1 MPPIPFHA
9 PRLDDIP
16 FLQSFLQLL
25 APEMLGND
33 LNYAN
38 IFLLQQQYSTQVA
51 LLDGVLYRHYDANAR
66 FCGYAFPLCGDSSCL
81 PDAFSRI
88 EADALERGR
97 GLNFCLLTDA
107 QLHLLDEHRPHAYV
121 YTTHRDDSDYIYKR
135 DSLASLATPS
145 LRKKRNRLSRYLR
158 LLEEKSSTWNIE
170 TIHRGHFFEML
181 RIAQAW
187 QDEQAG
193 QGGIPE
199 VPTLLGGGNS
209 GEFASLRKALR
220 YWRELELFGIL
231 LRVDGEACGFS
242 VASKS
247 TSDLVDVHYEKCHPS
262 FRDAYPLLVK
272 SLASMLEAKYIN
284 REEDLGV
291 EGLRTSKMS
300 YQPETLLAK
309 YAAYW
314 LGE

>member
-1 MPPIPFHA
+1 MPLIPFHA
-9 PRLDDIP
+9 PTLDDIP
-16 FLQSFLQLL
+16 FLQSFLQQL

-51 LLDGVLYRHYDANAR
+51 LMDGVLYRHYDANAR
-66 FCGYAFPLCGDSSCL
+66 FCGYAFPLCRATSCL
-81 PDAFSRI
+81 ADALRRI
-88 EADALERGR
+88 EADAIERGR

-107 QLHLLDEHRPHAYV
+107 QRWMLDELRPHAYV
-121 YTTHRDDSDYIYKR
+121 YASHRDDSDYIYSR
-135 DSLASLATPS
+135 ASLASLATPS

-170 TIHRGHFFEML
+170 LIHRGHFFEIL

-187 QDEQAG
+187 QDGQVG
-193 QGGIPE
+193 QGGTPE

-209 GEFASLRKALR
+209 GEFASLRKAMQF
-220 YWRELELFGIL
+220 WRELGLFGIL

-247 TSDLVDVHYEKCHPS
+247 TSCLVDVHYEKCHPS

-272 SLASMLEAKYIN
+272 SLASMLDVEYIN

-291 EGLRTSKMS
+291 EGLRKSKMS
-300 YQPETLLAK
+300 YQPEVLLDK
-309 YAAYW
+309 YAAYG
-314 LGE
+314 LG